1 MRPYRRKFSN
11 FLIDRQFQIKYM
23 LVTVLLLLA
32 YTFIF
37 VVLLFLPY
45 LLTLSFDYPLDEQA
59 EAARAFLIL
68 HNRVWPAIGTVI
80 VVLGALSIF
89 VTHRIAG
96 PVYRIKQALAEIAG
110 GHLDTTVRL
119 RKWDDL
125 QEMARHVNLLAE
137 ELHTVVT
144 AMKDEYARLSSH
156 IDELEGQIRAQTLSE
171 ASGRELIRRVQ
182 ESRGKIAET
191 LDRFKLRS

>member
-1 MRPYRRKFSN
+1 MRPYRRKFRN

-59 EAARAFLIL
+59 EAARAFLLL

-96 PVYRIKQALAEIAG
+96 PVYRIKQALAGIAG

-125 QEMARHVNLLAE
+125 QEMAQHVNLLAE

-144 AMKDEYARLSSH
+144 AMKDEYARLTAD
-156 IDELEGQIRAQTLSE
+156 IDELEGQIQAQTLSE
-171 ASGRELIRRVQ
+171 ASGRELISRVQ
-182 ESRGKIAET
+182 ESRGKIAAT